1 MSDVIPPLKRKESE
15 SDFSNLSL
23 SPYPQSGVSSDNK
36 LKIHLKTMN
45 NNLREAI
52 KLLQQDIEE
61 VKCEIEENKRIEK
74 DLLKEIKMIIPKP
87 YETIEYKTCYTK
99 PPNKSLTI
107 TMEPSLTSPKLRR
120 SLTPDVLLYRSRYTI
135 DDKDQ
140 GLIKSMS
147 DGYKKLK
154 KEKREE
160 RKKKK
165 KLLKENEILK
175 EKIAFLEKRKEQ
187 YNKIDETIISYKG
200 LSELLKP

>member
-1 MSDVIPPLKRKESE
+1 
-15 SDFSNLSL
+15 
-23 SPYPQSGVSSDNK
+23 
-36 LKIHLKTMN
+36 
-45 NNLREAI
+45 
-52 KLLQQDIEE
+52 
-61 VKCEIEENKRIEK
+61 
-74 DLLKEIKMIIPKP
+74 
-87 YETIEYKTCYTK
+87 
-99 PPNKSLTI
+99 
-107 TMEPSLTSPKLRR
+107 
-120 SLTPDVLLYRSRYTI
+120 
-135 DDKDQ
+135 
-140 GLIKSMS
+140 MS